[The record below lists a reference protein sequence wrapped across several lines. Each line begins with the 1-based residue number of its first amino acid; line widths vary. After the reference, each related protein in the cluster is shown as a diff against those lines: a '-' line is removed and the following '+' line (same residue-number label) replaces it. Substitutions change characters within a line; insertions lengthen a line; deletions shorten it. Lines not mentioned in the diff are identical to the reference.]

1 MHCPF
6 CGANDTKV
14 IDSRLVAEG
23 EQVRRRRECL
33 ACGERFTTFETAELV
48 LPRLIKTDGSRQPF
62 DEEKLRAGMQRAL
75 EKRPVSV
82 ERLESS
88 LVHIKH
94 KLRATGERE
103 VKSLV
108 VGELVM
114 AELQKLDEVAYIR
127 FASVYRRFQDLNEF
141 REEIDRLA
149 REPLAILDAHYMAR
163 ALELARKGH
172 YTTHPNPRV
181 GCVIVR
187 DGQIVGEGWHER
199 AGEPHAEV
207 HALHAAGELARGATA
222 YVTLEPCSHHG
233 RTPPCADALV
243 NAGVARVVA
252 AMQDPNPEVAGR
264 GLQRLAQAGI
274 ATESGVLEGE
284 ARKLN
289 QGFLKRMEHGLP
301 FVRVKLAMSL
311 DGRTAMESGESQWI
325 TGPAARSAVQR
336 LRAQASVVLTGAD
349 TVLAD
354 NARLTVRADE
364 LGLDADQTALVMS
377 RPPLRVLV
385 DGRLRVPL
393 DAPFF
398 KAGPVLVATCVAV
411 EEQYANG
418 PECLIVPG
426 YDGQVDLRQLLVELA
441 HRGVNEVLLELNE
454 EALAAD
460 LDA

>member
-1 MHCPF
+1 M
-6 CGANDTKV
+6 T
-14 IDSRLVAEG
+14 
-23 EQVRRRRECL
+23 
-33 ACGERFTTFETAELV
+33 
-48 LPRLIKTDGSRQPF
+48 
-62 DEEKLRAGMQRAL
+62 
-75 EKRPVSV
+75 VSAQQAV
-82 ERLESS
+82 
-88 LVHIKH
+88 
-94 KLRATGERE
+94 
-103 VKSLV
+103 
-108 VGELVM
+108 
-114 AELQKLDEVAYIR
+114 
-127 FASVYRRFQDLNEF
+127 
-141 REEIDRLA
+141 
-149 REPLAILDAHYMAR
+149 LDAHYMAR
-163 ALELARKGH
+163 ALELARRGH

-187 DGQIVGEGWHER
+187 DGQIVGEGWHLR

-207 HALHAAGELARGATA
+207 HALRAAAEQARGATA

-274 ATESGVLEGE
+274 ATERGVLESE
-284 ARKLN
+284 ARQLN

-354 NARLTVRADE
+354 SARLTVRADE
-364 LGLDADQTALVMS
+364 LGMDPEQTALVMS

-393 DAPFF
+393 NAPFF
-398 KAGPVLVATCVAV
+398 KAGPALVATCMAV

-418 PECLIVPG
+418 PECMIVAG
-426 YDGQVDLRQLLVELA
+426 DDGQVDLRRLLVELA
-441 HRGVNEVLLELNE
+441 GRGVNEVLV
-454 EALAAD
+454 EAGPRLAGAFARLGLVD
-460 LDA
+460 EFQIFIAGKFLGSSARPLLDWPLAQMKDAPALKITEIRAVGDDWRVIAVPVSQASV

>member
-1 MHCPF
+1 M
-6 CGANDTKV
+6 T
-14 IDSRLVAEG
+14 DSA
-23 EQVRRRRECL
+23 Q
-33 ACGERFTTFETAELV
+33 
-48 LPRLIKTDGSRQPF
+48 Q
-62 DEEKLRAGMQRAL
+62 
-75 EKRPVSV
+75 
-82 ERLESS
+82 
-88 LVHIKH
+88 
-94 KLRATGERE
+94 
-103 VKSLV
+103 
-108 VGELVM
+108 
-114 AELQKLDEVAYIR
+114 
-127 FASVYRRFQDLNEF
+127 
-141 REEIDRLA
+141 
-149 REPLAILDAHYMAR
+149 AILDAHYMAR
-163 ALELARKGH
+163 ALELARRGH

-187 DGQIVGEGWHER
+187 DGQVVGEGWHIR

-207 HALHAAGELARGATA
+207 HALRAAGDNARGATA

-289 QGFLKRMEHGLP
+289 EGFLKRMEHGLP

-364 LGLDADQTALVMS
+364 LGLDAEQTALAMS

-393 DAPFF
+393 NAPFF
-398 KAGPVLVATCVAV
+398 KSGPALVATCMAV
-411 EEQYANG
+411 EEQYATG
-418 PECLIVPG
+418 PECMIVAG
-426 YDGQVDLRQLLVELA
+426 EDGQVDLRRLLVELA
-441 HRGVNEVLLELNE
+441 ARGVNEVLV
-454 EALAAD
+454 EAGPRLAGAFARQGLVD
-460 LDA
+460 EFQIFMAGKFLGSTARPLLDWPLAQMKDAPQLKITDIRAVGDDWRVIAIPVPLASV

>member
-1 MHCPF
+1 M
-6 CGANDTKV
+6 
-14 IDSRLVAEG
+14 
-23 EQVRRRRECL
+23 
-33 ACGERFTTFETAELV
+33 TTAA
-48 LPRLIKTDGSRQPF
+48 Q
-62 DEEKLRAGMQRAL
+62 Q
-75 EKRPVSV
+75 
-82 ERLESS
+82 
-88 LVHIKH
+88 
-94 KLRATGERE
+94 
-103 VKSLV
+103 
-108 VGELVM
+108 
-114 AELQKLDEVAYIR
+114 
-127 FASVYRRFQDLNEF
+127 
-141 REEIDRLA
+141 
-149 REPLAILDAHYMAR
+149 AILDAQYMAR
-163 ALELARKGH
+163 ALELARRGH

-187 DGQIVGEGWHER
+187 DGQIVGEGWHIR

-207 HALHAAGELARGATA
+207 HALRAAGENARGATA

-289 QGFLKRMEHGLP
+289 EGFLKRMEHGLP

-325 TGPAARSAVQR
+325 TGAAARSAVQR

-364 LGLDADQTALVMS
+364 LGLDAEQTAQVMS

-398 KAGPVLVATCVAV
+398 KAGPALVATCMAV

-418 PECLIVPG
+418 PECMLVPG
-426 YDGQVDLRQLLVELA
+426 DDGQVDLHRLLVELA
-441 HRGVNEVLLELNE
+441 ARGVNEVLV
-454 EALAAD
+454 EAGPRLAGAFARQGLVD
-460 LDA
+460 EFQIFMAGKFLGSSARPLLDWPLAQMKDAPALKIAEIRAVGDDWRVIAVPAPQASV